1 MTPLL
6 FQVIKL
12 PVAVDSVLVAS
23 QFARALCSVARGVVD
38 PVELGGGV
46 FVTRPGVFAMRV
58 FQVLRGLFRPAAPAG
73 DDPFKRTIWGTVKRY
88 KQELWIIG
96 AMSAALSMS
105 MRLVAQKH
113 QHQAVVSDL
122 QGAVDELQ
130 ALSGRQRQALDT
142 IEAAVESGT
151 VNDVRAAIEVWSR
164 VRM

>member
-1 MTPLL
+1 
-6 FQVIKL
+6 
-12 PVAVDSVLVAS
+12 
-23 QFARALCSVARGVVD
+23 
-38 PVELGGGV
+38 
-46 FVTRPGVFAMRV
+46 MRV

-151 VNDVRAAIEVWSR
+151 VNDVRAAIEDFKKTTTPAATVTCPVAS
-164 VRM
+164 VSTGSTPATNFKGMI